1 MVDARELGT
10 IAVIGGTGAEGS
22 GLAWRWARAG
32 MDVIIGSRA
41 AGKGASAAVELNA
54 RLGARGA
61 VAGAAG
67 GAVAGAAGGAV
78 RGTDNL
84 SAAQQAAIVVL
95 SVPYESQAAILA
107 TIQPALAG
115 KTLVTIVAPLLGE
128 KKGRYTPPPGGS
140 AALEVQ
146 AQVGDGV
153 TLVAAFQNVGAH
165 HLADVEHSIEC
176 DVLVCAETREAREI
190 GITLARAAG
199 LRGVHAGVL
208 ANTAVVEGLTAV
220 LIAVNAAYKVR
231 SAGIRITGLPRP

>member
-41 AGKGASAAVELNA
+41 ADKGANAAVELNA
-54 RLGARGA
+54 RLAGGA

-176 DVLVCAETREAREI
+176 DVLVCAETREARET
-190 GITLARAAG
+190 GIALAQAAG

>member
-1 MVDARELGT
+1 MDARELGT

-22 GLAWRWARAG
+22 GLAWRWAHAG
-32 MDVIIGSRA
+32 MDVIIGSRTA
-41 AGKGASAAVELNA
+41 DKGANAALDLNA
-54 RLGARGA
+54 RLGRAN
-61 VAGAAG
+61 
-67 GAVAGAAGGAV
+67 V

-84 SAAQQAAIVVL
+84 SAAQQATIVVL
-95 SVPYESQAAILA
+95 SVPYESQASILA
-107 TIQPALAG
+107 SIQPALAG

-140 AALEVQ
+140 AALELQ

-165 HLADVEHSIEC
+165 HLADVEHTVDC
-176 DVLVCAETREAREI
+176 DVLVCAETREAREL
-190 GITLARAAG
+190 GIALAQAAG

-231 SAGIRITGLPRP
+231 SAGIRITGLPA

>member
-41 AGKGASAAVELNA
+41 AGKGANAAVELNA
-54 RLGARGA
+54 RLGAR
-61 VAGAAG
+61 
-67 GAVAGAAGGAV
+67 GAV

-176 DVLVCAETREAREI
+176 DVLVCAETREARET
-190 GITLARAAG
+190 GIALAQAAG

>member
-41 AGKGASAAVELNA
+41 ADKGANAAVELNA
-54 RLGARGA
+54 RLGTRE
-61 VAGAAG
+61 
-67 GAVAGAAGGAV
+67 AV

-165 HLADVEHSIEC
+165 HLADVEQSIEC

-231 SAGIRITGLPRP
+231 SAGIRITGLPA

>member
-41 AGKGASAAVELNA
+41 ADKGANAAVELNA
-54 RLGARGA
+54 RLGTRE
-61 VAGAAG
+61 
-67 GAVAGAAGGAV
+67 AV

-176 DVLVCAETREAREI
+176 DVLVCAETREARET
-190 GITLARAAG
+190 GIALAQAAG